1 MYNVFDK
8 AYKVDV
14 TIEDIIVVA
23 KALEI
28 VGTISATT
36 DDETTA
42 KLLRVSINNIKDVMD
57 KLTESISGQSIED
70 S

>member
-14 TIEDIIVVA
+14 TIEDIIVVD

-28 VGTISATT
+28 VGTISAMT

-42 KLLRVSINNIKDVMD
+42 KLLRVSINKIKDVMD
-57 KLTESISGQSIED
+57 KFTESISEQSIED

>member
-14 TIEDIIVVA
+14 TIEDIIMVA

-28 VGTISATT
+28 VGTISAMT

-57 KLTESISGQSIED
+57 KFTESISEQSIED

>member
-23 KALEI
+23 KTLEI
-28 VGTISATT
+28 VGTISAMT

-57 KLTESISGQSIED
+57 KFTESISEQSIED

>member
-1 MYNVFDK
+1 MCNAFDK

-14 TIEDIIVVA
+14 TIEDIVVVA

-28 VGTISATT
+28 IATISAMT

-57 KLTESISGQSIED
+57 KFTESISEQSIED

>member
-1 MYNVFDK
+1 MNNAFDK

-14 TIEDIIVVA
+14 TIEDIVVVV

-28 VGTISATT
+28 IGTISAMT

-42 KLLRVSINNIKDVMD
+42 KLLRVSINDIKDVID
-57 KLTESISGQSIED
+57 KFTEGISEQSIED

>member
-14 TIEDIIVVA
+14 TIEDIIMVA
-23 KALEI
+23 TALEM

-36 DDETTA
+36 NNENTA
-42 KLLRVSINNIKDVMD
+42 KLLRVSINNIKDVMN
-57 KLTESISGQSIED
+57 KFIESISEQSIED

>member
-1 MYNVFDK
+1 M
-8 AYKVDV
+8 
-14 TIEDIIVVA
+14 VV

-28 VGTISATT
+28 IGTISAMT

-42 KLLRVSINNIKDVMD
+42 KLLRVSINDIKDVID
-57 KLTESISGQSIED
+57 KFTEGISEQSIED

>member
-1 MYNVFDK
+1 MNNAFDK

-14 TIEDIIVVA
+14 AIEDIVVVV

-28 VGTISATT
+28 IGTISAMT

-42 KLLRVSINNIKDVMD
+42 KLLRVSINDIKDVID
-57 KLTESISGQSIED
+57 KFTEGISEQSIED

>member
-28 VGTISATT
+28 VGTISAMT

-57 KLTESISGQSIED
+57 KFTESISEQSIED